1 MISIDRVYK
10 TILTLANSDIRGNV
24 TPSELKLLVNDVVN
38 EIYEEYPFEL
48 SRQVNRQNRG
58 LVNGGSENTADMIRE
73 KMNYFLQNAS
83 LNFVTSLF
91 QLPSNLR
98 YIDSIWY
105 NNSVEIEKS
114 KSLKEFKL
122 VNSKIDCPIYLH
134 QGTTITV
141 SPSSIVSN
149 VSISYKRKPLV
160 ANWTYRVVSGAEIFN
175 PSASDFQDID
185 LHPSEENNVILRT
198 LLRFGINLKEKDLQ
212 EITQN
217 QETKDYQ
224 QDNAS

>member
-48 SRQVNRQNRG
+48 SRQTNRQNRG

-73 KMNYFLQNAS
+73 KMNYFLQDAP
-83 LNFVTSLF
+83 LTFVTTLF
-91 QLPSNLR
+91 QLPANLR

-105 NNSVEIEKS
+105 NNAVEIEKS
-114 KSLKEFKL
+114 KSLKEFNL
-122 VNSKIDCPIYLH
+122 VDAKIDAPIYLQ
-134 QGTTITV
+134 QGTTIKV
-141 SPSSIVSN
+141 SPSTIVSN
-149 VSISYKRKPLV
+149 VSISYKRKPLL
-160 ANWTYRVVSGAEIFN
+160 ANWTYIVVLGSEIFN
-175 PSASDFQDID
+175 PSSVDFQDID